1 MDNYDTLDLA
11 RRAIM
16 LVLVAGA
23 PVLATALI
31 VGLIVSLVQAVT
43 QVQDQ
48 TLTFVPKIIAVLV
61 SMGMLMLPPVL
72 VSLPFKLLL
81 FVLADGWHLVVG
93 TLMGSFG

>member
-1 MDNYDTLDLA
+1 MDNYDSLDLA
-11 RRAIM
+11 RRAIT

-48 TLTFVPKIIAVLV
+48 TLTFVPKIVAVLV
-61 SMGMLMLPPVL
+61 AL
-72 VSLPFKLLL
+72 VIVGPWMMEKIIEFGREM
-81 FVLADGWHLVVG
+81 FG
-93 TLMGSFG
+93 TLP

>member
-1 MDNYDTLDLA
+1 MENYDAIDLA
-11 RRAIM
+11 RRAIT

-31 VGLIVSLVQAVT
+31 VGLVVSVVQAVT

-61 SMGMLMLPPVL
+61 ALAIVGSWMME
-72 VSLPFKLLL
+72 K
-81 FVLADGWHLVVG
+81 FVEFGREMFG
-93 TLMGSFG
+93 TLP

>member
-1 MDNYDTLDLA
+1 MMDNCDMLDLA
-11 RRAIM
+11 RRAIT

-31 VGLIVSLVQAVT
+31 VGVIVSLVQAVT

-61 SMGMLMLPPVL
+61 ALAIVGPWMME
-72 VSLPFKLLL
+72 KLIE
-81 FVLADGWHLVVG
+81 FGREMFG
-93 TLMGSFG
+93 TLP

>member
-11 RRAIM
+11 RRAIT

-31 VGLIVSLVQAVT
+31 VGLVVSVVQAVT

-61 SMGMLMLPPVL
+61 ALAIVGPWMME
-72 VSLPFKLLL
+72 KLIE
-81 FVLADGWHLVVG
+81 FSREMFG
-93 TLMGSFG
+93 TLP

>member
-1 MDNYDTLDLA
+1 MDSYDTLDLA

-16 LVLVAGA
+16 LILVAGA

-31 VGLIVSLVQAVT
+31 VGLVVSVVQAVT

-61 SMGMLMLPPVL
+61 ALAIVGPWMME
-72 VSLPFKLLL
+72 KLIE
-81 FVLADGWHLVVG
+81 FGREMFG
-93 TLMGSFG
+93 TLP